1 MSCGIQCM
9 VLNDHTRRPN
19 TSDSE
24 TFLDFFLQE
33 SKLLALMGKAKP
45 VVHKPESRRLEDISL
60 GVCV

>member
-1 MSCGIQCM
+1 M

-24 TFLDFFLQE
+24 MFLDFFLQE